1 MSALLDFLP
10 VFFFFACMH
19 ANAVHISR
27 VLNLNFSLLFSFSCM
42 LPLAAHQLA
51 AVIFYSFFVQDD
63 IRPQDSILS
72 VLFIRV

>member
-10 VFFFFACMH
+10 VFFFFFFS
-19 ANAVHISR
+19 NSVHISP

-63 IRPQDSILS
+63 IPPQDSILS